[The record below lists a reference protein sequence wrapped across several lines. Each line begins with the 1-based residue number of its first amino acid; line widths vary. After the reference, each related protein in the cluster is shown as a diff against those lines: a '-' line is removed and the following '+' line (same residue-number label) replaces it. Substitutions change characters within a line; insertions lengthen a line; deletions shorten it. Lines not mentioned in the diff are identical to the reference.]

1 MCALVEQTNI
11 APKKKLVMHNGDGI
25 KPSLFFKNYE
35 NNQNLK
41 FLKSKELVSRLDQ
54 KFSKPKNFFKIR
66 T

>member
-1 MCALVEQTNI
+1 
-11 APKKKLVMHNGDGI
+11 MHNGDGI

-35 NNQNLK
+35 NNQNQK